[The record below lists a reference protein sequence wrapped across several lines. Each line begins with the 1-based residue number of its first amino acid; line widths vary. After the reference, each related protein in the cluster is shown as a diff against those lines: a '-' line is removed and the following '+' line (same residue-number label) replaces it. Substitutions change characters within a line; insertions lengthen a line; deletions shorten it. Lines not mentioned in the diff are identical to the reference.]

1 MWGSRLAKTTR
12 HIQLVHDQMSLNI
25 NTILS
30 NHTKKTTEG
39 MAGISE
45 PQFDVAII
53 GGGPIGLTA
62 SIMLSLRGIKHT
74 LYERH
79 PNTSIHPKACGIN
92 QRTTEIF
99 RQLGIEEEVYR
110 HAAPP
115 EVSGRTAW
123 YTSLGPDGKEIVS
136 RDAWGFGK
144 YAEEYKRHSPSRYIV
159 LPQIRLEP
167 VLKRRALELN
177 PDVVN
182 YYHEVTG
189 TKQYD
194 DHVTLTVLNRSTS
207 QPFEVNA
214 RYVLAADGGRSMTD
228 DLGIEWLG
236 ERNIFDMV
244 TAHFRSP
251 LRSLHPDPRNFI
263 TWFSNPEMGG
273 STKTGYLYQ
282 IGPWPLSTLQP
293 EEEEWVFA
301 CALTDKDPK
310 KFDEET
316 MTKRLRETL
325 AIKDLPVEMLSFS
338 HWNVNA
344 IYASKYRINRIFLV
358 GDAAHRIPP
367 WGALGMN
374 TGIQDVQNLIWKL
387 ELAIKASPNEE
398 GGKKF
403 EKLLDTYEIER
414 QPIGKRVGISSL
426 HNCRNHAGVMDAALG
441 VSTSQSTAENVK
453 NMNEFFT
460 PSSPSYAQKH
470 AAIDAA
476 QKTLDLEFKA
486 PGTEIGWF
494 YPSVDREGEG
504 GDTHGGQLLENGEL
518 NSEVYV
524 ATTVP
529 GHFVPHAW
537 VEKDG
542 ERKAVFDLVPRSKLL
557 LIGGKKG
564 WEGLC
569 DERVEVEVIG
579 SEGWRDVDGTWK
591 ELKGVSETG
600 AVLVRP
606 DGIVAWRGEMGGF
619 TKESWKKHL
628 GDLLS

>member
-1 MWGSRLAKTTR
+1 MTSK
-12 HIQLVHDQMSLNI
+12 
-25 NTILS
+25 
-30 NHTKKTTEG
+30 
-39 MAGISE
+39 SE
-45 PQFDVAII
+45 SQFDVAII

-62 SIMLSLRGIKHT
+62 SIMLSLRGIKNT

-99 RQLGIEEEVYR
+99 RQLGIEEEVYH

-123 YTSLGPDGKEIVS
+123 YTSLGPNGREIVS

-144 YAEEYKRHSPSRYIV
+144 YAEEYKKHSPSRYIV

-167 VLKRRALELN
+167 ILKRRALELN
-177 PDVVN
+177 PDGIN
-182 YYHEVTG
+182 YNNEVTG
-189 TKQYD
+189 TKQHEN
-194 DHVTLTVLNRSTS
+194 HVTLTVLNRSTN

-228 DLGIEWLG
+228 DLGVKWLG
-236 ERNIFDMV
+236 EKNIFDMV

-282 IGPWPLSTLQP
+282 IGPWPLSTLKP
-293 EEEEWVFA
+293 EKEEWVFV
-301 CALTDKDPK
+301 CALTEKDPK
-310 KFDEET
+310 KFDQES

-325 AIKDLPVEMLSFS
+325 AIDDLPVEMLSFS

-344 IYASKYRINRIFLV
+344 IYADKYRVGRIFLV

-374 TGIQDVQNLIWKL
+374 SGIQDVQNLIWKL
-387 ELAIKASPNEE
+387 ELALKDEV
-398 GGKKF
+398 KF
-403 EKLLDTYEIER
+403 NKLLNSYEKER

-426 HNCRNHAGVMDAALG
+426 HNCRNHAGIMDAALG
-441 VSTSQSTAENVK
+441 ISYTNSTPQNIK
-453 NMNEFFT
+453 NLNEFLD
-460 PSSPSYAQKH
+460 PKNPQYEQKRDAIDKAQK
-470 AAIDAA
+470 I
-476 QKTLDLEFKA
+476 LDLEFKA

-494 YPSVDREGEG
+494 YPTVDRKGEG
-504 GDTHGGQLLENGEL
+504 GKTHEGQLLENGEL

-524 ATTVP
+524 ATSIP

-537 VEKDG
+537 VERGG
-542 ERKAVFDLVPRSKLL
+542 ERKAVSDLVPLSRFL
-557 LIGGKKG
+557 LIAGRSG
-564 WEGLC
+564 WEGLG
-569 DERVEVEVIG
+569 DGRIKVEVIG
-579 SEGWRDVDGTWK
+579 KGGWRDVDGTWA
-591 ELKGVSETG
+591 EVRGVSGSG

-606 DGIVAWRGEMGGF
+606 DGIVAWRGEMGDF
-619 TKESWKKHL
+619 TAESWAKHL
-628 GDLLS
+628 DGLLS